1 MTPTTVHA
9 DPFDVRAALGR
20 LGLTEA
26 ALRNAVLA
34 GYAERAGCTANDAP
48 IAPGF
53 LQWNRTLRTLREQL
67 VPLGWRASNEGQY
80 ATAVN
85 EAGDV
90 AVAVASGCAATGLP
104 RQRPTTRSRKGAS
117 TISAVGRNYEQLEL
131 PLPDPPFMLGRGPVG
146 RVTWVL
152 LFHVDDREI
161 RAELSLPV
169 GMDEDGHIDRW
180 RERIMLTRTPIDPAA
195 LPEPDRGPAV
205 DVPVRR
211 RA

>member
-1 MTPTTVHA
+1 MTPTAVHT

-20 LGLTEA
+20 LGVTEA
-26 ALRNAVLA
+26 ALRAAVFA
-34 GYAERAGCTANDAP
+34 GFGERANCTANDAP

-67 VPLGWRASNEGQY
+67 IPLGWRASNEGQY

-85 EAGDV
+85 EAGDL
-90 AVAVASGCAATGLP
+90 AVAVASGCPNTGLP
-104 RQRPTTRSRKGAS
+104 RQLPTTRSRKGPS
-117 TISAVGRNYEQLEL
+117 TLTAVGANYEQLEL
-131 PLPDPPFMLGRGPVG
+131 PLPDAPFMFAREPG
-146 RVTWVL
+146 RVTWML

-161 RAELSLPV
+161 RAELSLPI
-169 GMDEDGHIDRW
+169 GMAEDGHIDRW
-180 RERIMLTRTPIDPAA
+180 RERIMLTRTPIDPAVM
-195 LPEPDRGPAV
+195 PEPDRGPAV